1 MVSSCLP
8 NHVLMVHSP
17 ELVQGT
23 ARVLLVDDSSDLRL
37 TLSEF
42 LTDRGFRVTCA
53 KNGTEAIHLLN
64 QAASSKPYDMVFTD
78 LRMPPGPDGL
88 EVLKAARIRNPH
100 TSVVVMTG
108 FSSIDTAIESIRL
121 GAFDYLTKPFQVA
134 ELEIVAN
141 RILERQVLLED
152 NRTLS
157 QKVHSLT
164 EKFSSTDTRLERIE
178 ALLGRLSAILL
189 KEPKH

>member
-1 MVSSCLP
+1 MVR
-8 NHVLMVHSP
+8 SP
-17 ELVQGT
+17 ELVSGA
-23 ARVLLVDDSSDLRL
+23 ARVLLVDDNSDLRL

-42 LTDRGFRVTCA
+42 LNARGFRVTCA
-53 KNGTEAIHLLN
+53 KNGTEAIQLLN
-64 QAASSKPYDMVFTD
+64 QTGSQPYDMVFTD

-141 RILERQVLLED
+141 RILERKVLLED

-164 EKFSSTDTRLERIE
+164 EMFSSIDNRLERIDGV
-178 ALLGRLSAILL
+178 LGRLSATLL